1 MYSRNS
7 IDKDTNWAILLPI
20 LDQAQ
25 LVWLI
30 LQTAPSPSL
39 SPSLSLSHITS
50 NDSLLTRTQSLHVV
64 KEFHLCWRS
73 TLIPLW
79 ARVNQTAGISNKRS
93 LRVAVHISIWE
104 IFAGKGFTGVR
115 WDVELLEMAFWQAG
129 GYSVVYFPPLLAYP
143 HTSYTLSTGL
153 ITGNC
158 GGQGAL
164 IQCFNSV
171 LWLGVGI
178 PILNF
183 QKCIF
188 ITWDLRGTR

>member
-39 SPSLSLSHITS
+39 SLSLSLTLPVMTAC
-50 NDSLLTRTQSLHVV
+50 SLALRASM
-64 KEFHLCWRS
+64 LCKSSTCADGGRS
-73 TLIPLW
+73 SPLW

-93 LRVAVHISIWE
+93 LRVAVHIAIWE

-115 WDVELLEMAFWQAG
+115 WDVELLETAFWQAG
-129 GYSVVYFPPLLAYP
+129 VQCCVFPPLYL
-143 HTSYTLSTGL
+143 HTLTLPTP
-153 ITGNC
+153 
-158 GGQGAL
+158 
-164 IQCFNSV
+164 FPKV
-171 LWLGVGI
+171 LLLGTVV
-178 PILNF
+178 
-183 QKCIF
+183 
-188 ITWDLRGTR
+188 DRVR